1 MQKVDLK
8 NGIFKGKPMYLV
20 AILVLAAALILSL
33 LGAVTIGSV
42 DLEVGEVYRVILYK
56 LFGIGDPAVYG
67 SGSMSDIVWF
77 VRLPRLVLAIAIGC
91 SLSIAGVVMQAI
103 VKNPLADPYVL
114 GISSG
119 ASLGA
124 TLAILLGVGA
134 ALGNGYIGIMAF
146 LGAFGVSMGVIFLAN
161 IGGRANSVKLIL
173 AGTALS
179 SICSAVSNFVLF
191 VKNNSSGA
199 VNAAVRWTMGSLAA
213 AEWET
218 NGMLLVISALGV
230 LFFWSQYRT
239 LNLMLLGDESAIT
252 LGTDLHRWR
261 ILYLIVASLMVGFAV
276 YAAGVIG
283 FVGLVIPHVV
293 RMLFGTDHKKLIPLS
308 ALLGAL
314 FLLWADVLCR
324 TLIDRAELQKCDV
337 LTALHRMEGQ
347 KPFDVIFM
355 DPPYDQGLERQV
367 MEYLT
372 RSSLADEYTVIVIE
386 ASLET
391 DFSWLEA
398 AGFHAYKY
406 KKYKTNQHV
415 FIQRNDA

>member
-20 AILVLAAALILSL
+20 AIMVLAAALILSL

-293 RMLFGTDHKKLIPLS
+293 RMLFGTDHK
-308 ALLGAL
+308 
-314 FLLWADVLCR
+314 
-324 TLIDRAELQKCDV
+324 
-337 LTALHRMEGQ
+337 
-347 KPFDVIFM
+347 
-355 DPPYDQGLERQV
+355 
-367 MEYLT
+367 
-372 RSSLADEYTVIVIE
+372 
-386 ASLET
+386 
-391 DFSWLEA
+391 
-398 AGFHAYKY
+398 
-406 KKYKTNQHV
+406 
-415 FIQRNDA
+415 

>member
-20 AILVLAAALILSL
+20 AIVVLAAALILSL

-42 DLEVGEVYRVILYK
+42 DLQVGEVYRVILYK

-324 TLIDRAELQKCDV
+324 TLIDRAELPIGV
-337 LTALHRMEGQ
+337 LTSMIGA
-347 KPFDVIFM
+347 PVFI
-355 DPPYDQGLERQV
+355 
-367 MEYLT
+367 YLMA
-372 RSSLADEYTVIVIE
+372 R
-386 ASLET
+386 
-391 DFSWLEA
+391 
-398 AGFHAYKY
+398 
-406 KKYKTNQHV
+406 KKYGFGGKES
-415 FIQRNDA
+415 

>member
-199 VNAAVRWTMGSLAA
+199 VNAA
-213 AEWET
+213 
-218 NGMLLVISALGV
+218 
-230 LFFWSQYRT
+230 
-239 LNLMLLGDESAIT
+239 
-252 LGTDLHRWR
+252 
-261 ILYLIVASLMVGFAV
+261 
-276 YAAGVIG
+276 
-283 FVGLVIPHVV
+283 P
-293 RMLFGTDHKKLIPLS
+293 
-308 ALLGAL
+308 
-314 FLLWADVLCR
+314 
-324 TLIDRAELQKCDV
+324 
-337 LTALHRMEGQ
+337 
-347 KPFDVIFM
+347 
-355 DPPYDQGLERQV
+355 
-367 MEYLT
+367 
-372 RSSLADEYTVIVIE
+372 
-386 ASLET
+386 
-391 DFSWLEA
+391 
-398 AGFHAYKY
+398 
-406 KKYKTNQHV
+406 
-415 FIQRNDA
+415 

>member
-20 AILVLAAALILSL
+20 AIVVLAAALILSL

-191 VKNNSSGA
+191 VTNNSSGA

-324 TLIDRAELQKCDV
+324 TLIDRAELPIGV
-337 LTALHRMEGQ
+337 LTSMIGA
-347 KPFDVIFM
+347 P
-355 DPPYDQGLERQV
+355 
-367 MEYLT
+367 
-372 RSSLADEYTVIVIE
+372 
-386 ASLET
+386 
-391 DFSWLEA
+391 
-398 AGFHAYKY
+398 
-406 KKYKTNQHV
+406 V
-415 FIQRNDA
+415 FIYLMVKRKYGFGGKES

>member
-324 TLIDRAELQKCDV
+324 TLIDRAELPIGV
-337 LTALHRMEGQ
+337 LTSMIGA
-347 KPFDVIFM
+347 PVFI
-355 DPPYDQGLERQV
+355 
-367 MEYLT
+367 YLMA
-372 RSSLADEYTVIVIE
+372 R
-386 ASLET
+386 
-391 DFSWLEA
+391 
-398 AGFHAYKY
+398 
-406 KKYKTNQHV
+406 KKYGFGGKES
-415 FIQRNDA
+415 

>member
-20 AILVLAAALILSL
+20 AIVVLAAALILSL

-91 SLSIAGVVMQAI
+91 SLSIAGVVMRAI

-324 TLIDRAELQKCDV
+324 TLIDRAELPIGV
-337 LTALHRMEGQ
+337 LTSMIGA
-347 KPFDVIFM
+347 PVFI
-355 DPPYDQGLERQV
+355 
-367 MEYLT
+367 YLMA
-372 RSSLADEYTVIVIE
+372 R
-386 ASLET
+386 
-391 DFSWLEA
+391 
-398 AGFHAYKY
+398 
-406 KKYKTNQHV
+406 KKYGFGGKES
-415 FIQRNDA
+415 

>member
-199 VNAAVRWTMGSLAA
+199 VNAAVRWMMGSLAA

-324 TLIDRAELQKCDV
+324 TLIDRAELPIGV
-337 LTALHRMEGQ
+337 LTSMIGA
-347 KPFDVIFM
+347 PVFI
-355 DPPYDQGLERQV
+355 
-367 MEYLT
+367 YLMA
-372 RSSLADEYTVIVIE
+372 R
-386 ASLET
+386 
-391 DFSWLEA
+391 
-398 AGFHAYKY
+398 
-406 KKYKTNQHV
+406 KKYGFGGKES
-415 FIQRNDA
+415 

>member
-20 AILVLAAALILSL
+20 AIVVLAAALILSL

-252 LGTDLHRWR
+252 LGTNLHRWR

-324 TLIDRAELQKCDV
+324 TLIDRAELPIGV
-337 LTALHRMEGQ
+337 LTSMIGA
-347 KPFDVIFM
+347 PVFI
-355 DPPYDQGLERQV
+355 
-367 MEYLT
+367 YLMA
-372 RSSLADEYTVIVIE
+372 R
-386 ASLET
+386 
-391 DFSWLEA
+391 
-398 AGFHAYKY
+398 
-406 KKYKTNQHV
+406 KKYGFGGKES
-415 FIQRNDA
+415 